1 MHESLI
7 FNATEAMPYLNRRV
21 DLKRFGALSLLPPLL
36 FAQTEVSTGFL
47 RKHPAF
53 YLHCHPGLVNMR
65 GRGQYEGC
73 QAFTKTTSDM
83 RARGLT
89 AAFFS
94 RVADASILKKYHPL
108 GMVPARSFSAE
119 EAWADLEKQL
129 NDFGELTAREKI
141 SLAISGRQME

>member
-1 MHESLI
+1 
-7 FNATEAMPYLNRRV
+7 MPYLNRRV

-94 RVADASILKKYHPL
+94 RVADASILKRDTTWEWFSREAFRPEKL
-108 GMVPARSFSAE
+108 GPILRS
-119 EAWADLEKQL
+119 
-129 NDFGELTAREKI
+129 N
-141 SLAISGRQME
+141 